1 MNVIYITI
9 VRCFLCVFFLL
20 LISCVCV
27 YCALYLGTCVKRVL
41 EENEKVLKLLGSR
54 VLQTEIRVLYELLYV
69 LNNSLRQHKTFR
81 ILKQVRIKKKAC
93 VT

>member
-1 MNVIYITI
+1 MAEEPWNKVNIPFPSAVSTVHIPFGLST
-9 VRCFLCVFFLL
+9 
-20 LISCVCV
+20 
-27 YCALYLGTCVKRVL
+27 GTCVKRVL